1 MKKLLL
7 EQYESEITIIY
18 SLEKKPPVTGAL
30 ITALSKSI
38 KREFVV
44 NYIKNDMADMD
55 VTTTAAMQ
63 IIKRIMGRGVSN
75 KYLLEVFGTA
85 DRTASNKSDIFTMD
99 LDKYEERIKK
109 DLAVFKEDMKLI
121 LKSTQL
127 KIRG

>member
-63 IIKRIMGRGVSN
+63 IIKRVMGRGVSN

-99 LDKYEERIKK
+99 LDEYEDRIKK